1 MSTYLSVCSPTNS
14 FPVVAFR
21 LINSK
26 EVYRRLNGFQQI
38 DDGNRIVRAQ
48 IDQGVVVL
56 QLSGLMSPVRRCIFV
71 ALPDAERHALEVPA

>member
-1 MSTYLSVCSPTNS
+1 MSSYLSVCSPTNS

-26 EVYRRLNGFQQI
+26 EVYRLLNGIQPI

-48 IDQGVVVL
+48 IDQGAVL
-56 QLSGLMSPVRRCIFV
+56 QTSGLMPPVRRCFFV
-71 ALPDAERHALEVPA
+71 ALPDAECNALEVQA

>member
-38 DDGNRIVRAQ
+38 DDGDRIVRAQ
-48 IDQGVVVL
+48 IDQGVML
-56 QLSGLMSPVRRCIFV
+56 QPAGLMPPVRRCIFV
-71 ALPDAERHALEVPA
+71 ALPDAECHALEVPA

>member
-1 MSTYLSVCSPTNS
+1 MSIYLSVCSPTNS

-26 EVYRRLNGFQQI
+26 EVYRLLNGIQQI

-48 IDQGVVVL
+48 IDQKSVL
-56 QLSGLMSPVRRCIFV
+56 QQSGLMSPVRRCIFV
-71 ALPDAERHALEVPA
+71 ALPDAECHALEVPA